1 MEEGL
6 KLATSNQQLAT
17 IVREQLKIVIVGHVD
32 HGKSTLVGRIFYDTD
47 SLPEGKYEQI
57 KAMCEKRGM
66 PFEWSFLMDALQDER
81 DQGITID
88 TTQIW
93 FKTKKRDYVIIDAPG
108 HKEFLKN
115 MITGA
120 ANSDAALLVIDA
132 KEGVQEQSKKHGYLL
147 HLLGVSQ
154 VAVAVNKMDLV
165 NYNEKVFK
173 EIENEY
179 REYLKS
185 IGVSPTYIIP
195 TSGREGDLIT
205 GSSQNMKW
213 YKGPSVL
220 EALDYFSLKPALTE
234 LPLRFPI
241 QDVYKFDE
249 RRIVAG
255 RIESG
260 RLKIGDRLIF
270 SPSNKSA
277 NVKTIEKF
285 GADKLPESASA
296 GESIGITLDEQIFVE
311 RGHIASHE
319 ESAPFLTNVFRARIF
334 YLGRHPLTVGHRYK
348 IKINT
353 SQWQVEVKAIE
364 KVIDTGNLSYG
375 ESLKVE
381 RNSVAEVVFRV
392 RGLAAMDEF
401 QTNSRTGRF
410 MIMEGFDVV
419 GGGIIDLKGF
429 RNQRVESRIKSANL
443 YPVEIA
449 VNPKERELL
458 NGHKGGVLWF
468 TGLSGSGKTTLA
480 RELQKR
486 LFEKGYQVYVL
497 DGDNIRRGLCSD
509 LGFSPEERHENIRR
523 VGEVASLF
531 AEAGMIV
538 ISAFISPYKKDRDRA
553 RTATPESFHSVY
565 IKANIEDCEKRDP
578 KGLYKKARAG
588 EIKDFTGI
596 SAPYEEPE
604 NPDLVIDTTQHDI
617 EHSLAL
623 LLDYVENNF
632 VNPVKNRYV
641 KQDEYEG
648 SEI

>member
-1 MEEGL
+1 MNHQTLE
-6 KLATSNQQLAT
+6 
-17 IVREQLKIVIVGHVD
+17 REQLKIVIVGHVD

-57 KAMCEKRGM
+57 QAMCKKRGM

-81 DQGITID
+81 NQGITID

-132 KEGVQEQSKKHGYLL
+132 KEGVQEQSKRHGYLL
-147 HLLGVSQ
+147 HLLGISQ
-154 VAVAVNKMDLV
+154 VAVAVNKMDLA
-165 NYNEKVFK
+165 NYDEKVFK
-173 EIENEY
+173 EIESQY
-179 REYLKS
+179 KKYLKS
-185 IGVSPTYIIP
+185 IGVVPTYIIP
-195 TSGREGDLIT
+195 ISGREGDLIT
-205 GSSQNMKW
+205 GPSQNMKW
-213 YKGPSVL
+213 YKGPSIL
-220 EALDYFSLKPALTE
+220 ESLDHFKLKPSLAE
-234 LPLRFPI
+234 LSLRFPV

-249 RRIVAG
+249 RRIIAG

-260 RLKIGDRLIF
+260 SLKVGDRLVF

-277 NVKTIEKF
+277 RIKTIEKF
-285 GADKLPESASA
+285 GATNLPKLASA
-296 GESIGITLDEQIFVE
+296 GESIGVTLDEQIFVE

-334 YLGRHPLTVGHRYK
+334 YLGRHPLTVGHRYR

-353 SQWQVEVKAIE
+353 SEWQVEVKAIE
-364 KVIDTGNLSYG
+364 KVIDTDNLSYG

-381 RNSVAEVVFRV
+381 RNSVAEVMFRV

-401 QTNSRTGRF
+401 QANSRTGRF
-410 MIMEGFDVV
+410 VMMEGFDVV
-419 GGGIIDLKGF
+419 GGGIVDLKGF
-429 RNQRVESRIKSANL
+429 RNQRSETKVKSTHIH
-443 YPVEIA
+443 PVEMA
-449 VNPKERELL
+449 VNAKERELL
-458 NGHKGGVLWF
+458 NGHRGGVLWF

-480 RELQKR
+480 KELQKR
-486 LFEKGYQVYVL
+486 LFARGYQVYVL
-497 DGDNIRRGLCSD
+497 DGDNIRSGLCSD
-509 LGFSPEERHENIRR
+509 LGFSPDERHENIRR
-523 VGEVASLF
+523 VGEVAALF
-531 AEAGMIV
+531 AEAGTIV

-553 RTATPESFHSVY
+553 RAASPESFHCVY
-565 IKANIEDCEKRDP
+565 IRADVKDCEKRDP

-588 EIKDFTGI
+588 EIKDFTGV

-604 NPDLVIDTTQHDI
+604 NADLVIDTTNHDI
-617 EHSLAL
+617 EQSLAM

-632 VNPVKNRYV
+632 VNPVRNRYV